1 MAFSITYNK
10 QHWAA
15 YGGAIGASSP
25 PTVPSSGYLVCYLSS
40 DEGYSFDSA
49 SAFTVTK
56 NGSAIAGATG
66 TLTHGRLKV
75 TIPVDNDGSY
85 VVTATPVKQADV
97 YTVFFACS
105 DIHNR
110 TIANQTPTLNFQKVQ
125 AEYTAGMVCCAGDL
139 TPNYNLTAAD
149 VVYQLFKNSDKNGTC
164 TGNHEGGNGTANITE
179 DEWKATVGGDGWINI
194 KEVCG
199 TVYFYL
205 SLSKAGGFSANAT
218 LVPKAFPV
226 FTPETCSRTLE
237 LLDEY
242 QAAGKRVILFTHYP
256 CENISNPTGNLGNGF
271 KLNSTD
277 PFGARI
283 GIVGNST
290 AKPLQASTRGY
301 IMPYYTQNAAVE
313 EANRQNTYAFL
324 QAVASYP
331 NVLYFSGHAHTRWE
345 YQYGGYD
352 DGVNYDGAGNPPTY
366 PHIKAMR
373 YNNTGAAMINLPSL
387 GWNGQ
392 DAIVEVTAKRI
403 TIKGRSD
410 RAILPDIHY
419 YWDKKTD
426 GTYTF
431 ATEATDPDPEPAVYS
446 ITVMATGC
454 TVSGA
459 STITEGKTATLKVT
473 ATDGYTLPESVAVT
487 GASHTWDKA
496 TGTLVLSSPTEAVQV
511 TVTAAKLPSVYNITV
526 EASGC
531 TFSGDT
537 TIIENS
543 TATITLSPFTDYTLP
558 ATISVTNATYTWDAN
573 SGVITLSNPTGPVT
587 ISASAI
593 KIPTTYSI
601 SINAH
606 NCTVTGA
613 TTIKEGSTATLIA
626 TAHEDYILPSDVS
639 VVGAQYTWN
648 ASTGTLVLS
657 NPTSNVSITITAIE
671 VVTDNYTITYH
682 LTHCSSTT
690 QPATIGRK
698 QSVVLTLVANDG
710 YALPATITSYNAS
723 STWNKTTGQLV
734 LYNAVGNVII
744 TAIGTALPS
753 NATNI
758 PIYTKE
764 LVQILTRSEVWR
776 LDGMA
781 QPTRMYTK
789 KLVEIIFNNE
799 SYSNFITTTGTFI
812 TKDGDIFRV
821 VEVDADTPVNAAK
834 SLDGYALMSSDGQYL
849 LIKEDGNV

>member
-15 YGGAIGASSP
+15 YGGVIGASSP

-49 SAFTVTK
+49 TAFTVTK

-75 TIPVDNDGSY
+75 TIPVDSDGSY

-218 LVPKAFPV
+218 LVPKAYPV
-226 FTPETCSRTLE
+226 FTPETCARTLE

-256 CENISNPTGNLGNGF
+256 CENVSNPTGNLGNGF
-271 KLNSTD
+271 KLNGTD

-431 ATEATDPDPEPAVYS
+431 TTEATDPDPEPAVYS
-446 ITVMATGC
+446 ITVVAT
-454 TVSGA
+454 
-459 STITEGKTATLKVT
+459 
-473 ATDGYTLPESVAVT
+473 
-487 GASHTWDKA
+487 
-496 TGTLVLSSPTEAVQV
+496 
-511 TVTAAKLPSVYNITV
+511 
-526 EASGC
+526 GC

-537 TIIENS
+537 TIIENG
-543 TATITLSPFTDYTLP
+543 TATITLSPSTGYTLP
-558 ATISVTNATYTWDAN
+558 ATISVTNATYTWDIN
-573 SGVITLSNPTGPVT
+573 SGVVTLSNPTGPVT

-593 KIPTTYSI
+593 KIPTTYAI
-601 SINAH
+601 SIDAH

-613 TTIKEGSTATLIA
+613 TTIKEGSTVTLMA
-626 TAHEDYILPSDVS
+626 TAHNDYTLPSDVS

-657 NPTSNVSITITAIE
+657 NPTSNVSVTITAIE

-698 QSVVLTLVANDG
+698 QSVVLTLVADDG
-710 YALPATITSYNAS
+710 YALPATITSDNAS
-723 STWNKTTGQLV
+723 STWNKATGQLV

-799 SYSNFITTTGTFI
+799 SYSNFIITTGTFI
-812 TKDGDIFRV
+812 TKDGDMFRV
-821 VEVDADTPVNAAK
+821 VEVDANTPVNAAK
-834 SLDGYALMSSDGQYL
+834 SLDGYTLMSSDGQYL

>member
-25 PTVPSSGYLVCYLSS
+25 PAAPSSGYLVCYLSS

-49 SAFTVTK
+49 TAFTVTK

-75 TIPVDNDGSY
+75 TIPVDSDGSY

-256 CENISNPTGNLGNGF
+256 CENISNPTGNPGNGF
-271 KLNSTD
+271 KLNSAD

-283 GIVGNST
+283 GIVGNNE

-410 RAILPDIHY
+410 RAILPNIHY
-419 YWDKKTD
+419 YWDKKAD

-454 TVSGA
+454 TVSGP
-459 STITEGKTATLKVT
+459 STIKEGKTATLTVM
-473 ATDGYTLPESVAVT
+473 AADG
-487 GASHTWDKA
+487 
-496 TGTLVLSSPTEAVQV
+496 
-511 TVTAAKLPSVYNITV
+511 
-526 EASGC
+526 
-531 TFSGDT
+531 
-537 TIIENS
+537 
-543 TATITLSPFTDYTLP
+543 YTLP
-558 ATISVTNATYTWDAN
+558 ATISVTNATYTWNVN
-573 SGVITLSNPTGPVT
+573 SGVVTLSNPTGPVT

-593 KIPTTYSI
+593 KIPTTYAI
-601 SINAH
+601 SVNAH

-626 TAHEDYILPSDVS
+626 TAHNDYTLPSAIS

-648 ASTGTLVLS
+648 TSTGTLVLS
-657 NPTSNVSITITAIE
+657 NPTSNVSVTITAIE

-698 QSVVLTLVANDG
+698 QSVVLTLVADDS

-723 STWNKTTGQLV
+723 STWNKATGQLV

-799 SYSNFITTTGTFI
+799 SYSDFITTTGTFI
-812 TKDGDIFRV
+812 TKDGDVFRV
-821 VEVDADTPVNAAK
+821 VEVDANTPVNAAK

-849 LIKEDGNV
+849 LIKEDDNV

>member
-15 YGGAIGASSP
+15 YGAAIGASSP
-25 PTVPSSGYLVCYLSS
+25 PTTSTSRYLVCYLSS

-49 SAFTVTK
+49 TAFTVTK
-56 NGSAIAGATG
+56 DGSVVTGATG
-66 TLTHGRLKV
+66 TLTHGRLEV

-85 VVTATPVKQADV
+85 VVTATPVKKADV
-97 YTVFFACS
+97 YTTFFACS

-110 TIANQTPTLNFQKVQ
+110 AIANHTPTANFQKVQ

-205 SLSKAGGFSANAT
+205 SLSKAGGFTNNAT
-218 LVPKAFPV
+218 IVPKAYPV
-226 FTPETCSRTLE
+226 FTPETCARTLE
-237 LLDEY
+237 LLNEY

-271 KLNSTD
+271 KLNSAD

-283 GIVGNST
+283 GIVGSGT
-290 AKPLQASTRGY
+290 AKPLQTSTRGY
-301 IMPYYTQNAAVE
+301 IMPYYTQNTAVE

-352 DGVNYDGAGNPPTY
+352 DGVNYDGEGNPPIY

-410 RAILPDIHY
+410 RAILPNIHY
-419 YWDKKTD
+419 YWDKKAD

-454 TVSGA
+454 TVSGP
-459 STITEGKTATLKVT
+459 STIKEGKTATLTVM
-473 ATDGYTLPESVAVT
+473 AADG
-487 GASHTWDKA
+487 
-496 TGTLVLSSPTEAVQV
+496 
-511 TVTAAKLPSVYNITV
+511 
-526 EASGC
+526 
-531 TFSGDT
+531 
-537 TIIENS
+537 
-543 TATITLSPFTDYTLP
+543 YTLP
-558 ATISVTNATYTWDAN
+558 ATISVTNATYTWNVN
-573 SGVITLSNPTGPVT
+573 SGVVTLSNPTGPVT

-593 KIPTTYSI
+593 KIPTTYAI
-601 SINAH
+601 SVNAH

-626 TAHEDYILPSDVS
+626 TAHNDYTLPSAIS

-648 ASTGTLVLS
+648 VATGTLVLS

-671 VVTDNYTITYH
+671 VATDSYTITYH

-690 QPATIGRK
+690 QPTTIGRK

-710 YALPATITSYNAS
+710 YALPATITSDNAS
-723 STWNKTTGQLV
+723 STWNKATGQLV

-821 VEVDADTPVNAAK
+821 VEVDANTSVNAAK
-834 SLDGYALMSSDGQYL
+834 SLDGYTLMSSDGQYL
-849 LIKEDGNV
+849 LIKENGNV